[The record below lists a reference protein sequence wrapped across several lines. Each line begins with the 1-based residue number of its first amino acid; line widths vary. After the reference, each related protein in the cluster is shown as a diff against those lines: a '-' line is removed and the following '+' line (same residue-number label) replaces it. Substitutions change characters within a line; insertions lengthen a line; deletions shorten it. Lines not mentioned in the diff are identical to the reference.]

1 MLRFGPTFSLQSSN
15 KERDEQETPT
25 DTVTTMTTHNA
36 VQVTKKRKTVPSVRA
51 PTDDK
56 GSRATTTKTQKKP
69 ASQKKKQKT
78 DKGGI
83 SKNRNKPDDVV
94 ENVQ

>member
-1 MLRFGPTFSLQSSN
+1 
-15 KERDEQETPT
+15 
-25 DTVTTMTTHNA
+25 MTTHNA
-36 VQVTKKRKTVPSVRA
+36 VQVPKKRKTVPSVRA
-51 PTDDK
+51 RTEDK

-78 DKGGI
+78 AKGGI

-94 ENVQ
+94 ENVQKDASLEETSKSNNVSTVCT